1 MAHDQQT
8 YLRGRNAASIGLAAQ
23 FLLAVVAA
31 FLGLASGAFVVNA
44 AALHLFGG
52 LPIWIILILIY
63 NQQRLERIESLE
75 AEEIARQD
83 QRAAAIF
90 DQHADELDLSRRRV
104 DKLVKWG
111 LGIVSV
117 LVAVYLIGLGGWYFI
132 GAWQSAQQAV
142 TLGESSIVM
151 DAMRE
156 DASPTVVMVVAIGIA
171 FVLFICARYLAGMTR
186 VREWQLLRGGAS
198 YMMGNFLVVMLIVIA
213 AGLAGR
219 LGSTLMLG
227 LLSII
232 VPAIMVLIGVEI
244 LLMFMLGAYRP
255 RRPGEI
261 PRPAFDSRVLGLL
274 TSPESLGKIISETL
288 NYQFGFEISRSWFY
302 RLMGRAITPLTAIAI
317 IVLLAFSCIVIVEPG
332 EQAIITTNGGKP
344 RVVDA
349 GMHTKLPWPIGKVET
364 FATGEVRQ
372 IWVGSSRAKTDLDVA
387 ILWTTDHHSG
397 PDVQYLITAP
407 SSKEQTVRAA
417 DGGTA
422 DASVAGMSL
431 LAGEVVVQYRIDDL
445 MAYSTSADHGPADHF
460 PSQYPDKN
468 HDELLRLIADSRVTE
483 HFSSHDIDTLLGDGR
498 IVAGEVLRESIQAD
512 ADALNMGLQVLFVGI
527 TGVHPPAEQE
537 VAKSFHAEIGA
548 LSEKQAKIEDARKR
562 EIEILASVAGSQE
575 RSRSIFDAIL
585 EYDQLKRQM
594 HDAEDDAAREKLD
607 QLVTEN
613 QLSIARQLEDAS
625 GEAAQVILAAL
636 AYRWEKSLGETAA
649 AARFETDFQAFHAAP
664 DYYRWR
670 LYLNTLADGLAIPRK
685 YIITSRQS
693 EPPVIE
699 FDLHDARTA
708 LGDLFDTLNQ

>member
-23 FLLAVVAA
+23 FILAVVAA
-31 FLGLASGAFVVNA
+31 FLGLASGSFVVNA
-44 AALHLFGG
+44 ASLHLFGG

-111 LGIVSV
+111 LSSVSL
-117 LVAVYLIGLGGWYFI
+117 LVAVYLIGLGGWFFI
-132 GAWQSAQQAV
+132 NAWRSVQQAV
-142 TLGESSIVM
+142 TIAESSLVM
-151 DAMRE
+151 EAMRE
-156 DASPTVVMVVAIGIA
+156 GASPMLVMVMAIVIA
-171 FVLFICARYLAGMTR
+171 FVLFISARYLSGMTR

-198 YMMGNFLVVMLIVIA
+198 YMMGNFLVALLIAIA

-219 LGSTLMLG
+219 LDSAIMLG

-232 VPAIMVLIGVEI
+232 IPAIMVLVGVEI

-302 RLMGRAITPLTAIAI
+302 RLMGRAVTPLTAIAI
-317 IVLLAFSCIVIVEPG
+317 IVLLAFSCIVVVEPG
-332 EQAIITTNGGKP
+332 EQAILTTNGGNP

-349 GMHTKLPWPIGKVET
+349 GMHVKMPWPIGKAET

-372 IWVGSSRAKTDLDVA
+372 IWVGSSRAKTDADTA
-387 ILWTTDHHSG
+387 ILWTTEHHAG
-397 PDVQYLITAP
+397 AEVQYLITAP
-407 SSKEQTVRAA
+407 SIKEQSIRAQDGVVA
-417 DGGTA
+417 DGG
-422 DASVAGMSL
+422 VAGLSL
-431 LAGEVVVQYRIDDL
+431 LAGEVVVQFRIADL
-445 MAYSTSADHGPADHF
+445 MAYSRSADHGPADHF
-460 PSQYPDKN
+460 PSQYPDKE
-468 HDELLRLIADSRVTE
+468 HDELLRLIADRRVTE
-483 HFSSHDIDTLLGDGR
+483 YFSSHDIDTLLGEGR
-498 IVAGEVLRESIQAD
+498 ITAGQSLRELIQAD
-512 ADALNMGLQVLFVGI
+512 ADKLKLGLDVLFVGI

-575 RSRSIFDAIL
+575 RSRLIFEAIL
-585 EYDQLKRQM
+585 EYDRLKQRM
-594 HDAEDDAAREKLD
+594 HDAQDEATREELNR
-607 QLVTEN
+607 LVTEN
-613 QLSIARQLEDAS
+613 QLDIARQIEDAS
-625 GEAAQVILAAL
+625 GQAAEVILAAL
-636 AYRWEKSLGETAA
+636 SYRWEKALGETAK
-649 AARFETDFQAFHAAP
+649 AARFDTDFKAYQAAP

-670 LYLNTLADGLAIPRK
+670 LYLDTLATGLAEPRK
-685 YIITSRQS
+685 YILTSQQT
-693 EPPVIE
+693 EAPVIE
-699 FDLHDARTA
+699 IDLHDARTA
-708 LGDLFDTLNQ
+708 LGDLFDTLNE